1 MGSEI
6 VVPIPQNLTLSTLLM
21 YILYIV
27 VILVVPVVVKW
38 GISVAQVW
46 LKAKTLEME
55 NRYAAEKLNRA
66 VEIVAQAV
74 TETTQTFVSSL
85 KAKGEFTKE
94 NAEEAFN
101 MAKDTAT
108 RMMSDELI
116 SYIEDTYN
124 DFDLWLK
131 SKIEQLVLYNKP
143 MLPPSSVLLEE
154 IKEAPV
160 VEEPADA

>member
-6 VVPIPQNLTLSTLLM
+6 IIPENLTFSTILM

-27 VILVVPVVVKW
+27 VILVLPVLVKW
-38 GISVAQVW
+38 GISVMQVW
-46 LKAKTLEME
+46 LKAKTSEME

-66 VEIVAQAV
+66 IEIVAQAV

-101 MAKDTAT
+101 MARDTAT
-108 RMMSDELI
+108 QMMSTEI
-116 SYIEDTYN
+116 VAYIEDTYN

-154 IKEAPV
+154 LKEPPV
-160 VEEPADA
+160 LEEPADV

>member
-6 VVPIPQNLTLSTLLM
+6 IIPENLTFSTILM

-27 VILVVPVVVKW
+27 VILVLPVLVKW
-38 GISVAQVW
+38 GISVMQVW
-46 LKAKTLEME
+46 LKAKTAEME

-66 VEIVAQAV
+66 IEIVAQAV

-101 MAKDTAT
+101 MARDTAT
-108 RMMSDELI
+108 QMMSTEI
-116 SYIEDTYN
+116 VAYIEDTYN

-154 IKEAPV
+154 LKEPSV
-160 VEEPADA
+160 LEEPADV

>member
-6 VVPIPQNLTLSTLLM
+6 IIPENLTFSTILM

-27 VILVVPVVVKW
+27 VILVLPVLVKW
-38 GISVAQVW
+38 GISVMQVW
-46 LKAKTLEME
+46 LKAKTSEME

-66 VEIVAQAV
+66 IEIVAQAV

-94 NAEEAFN
+94 NAEEAFYR
-101 MAKDTAT
+101 ARDTAT
-108 RMMSDELI
+108 QMMSTEI
-116 SYIEDTYN
+116 VAYIEDTYN

-154 IKEAPV
+154 LKEPPV
-160 VEEPADA
+160 LEEPADV

>member
-6 VVPIPQNLTLSTLLM
+6 IIPENLTFSTVLM

-27 VILVVPVVVKW
+27 VILVLPVLVKW
-38 GISVAQVW
+38 GISVMQVW
-46 LKAKTLEME
+46 LKAKTSEME

-66 VEIVAQAV
+66 IEIVAQAV

-94 NAEEAFN
+94 NAEEAFDR
-101 MAKDTAT
+101 ARDTAT
-108 RMMSDELI
+108 QMMSTEI
-116 SYIEDTYN
+116 VAYIEDTYN

-154 IKEAPV
+154 LKEARSTCC
-160 VEEPADA
+160 DG

>member
-6 VVPIPQNLTLSTLLM
+6 IIPENLTFSTVLM

-27 VILVVPVVVKW
+27 VILVLPVLVKW
-38 GISVAQVW
+38 GISVMQVW
-46 LKAKTLEME
+46 LKAKTSEME

-66 VEIVAQAV
+66 IEIVAQAV

-94 NAEEAFN
+94 NAEEAFDR
-101 MAKDTAT
+101 ARDTAT
-108 RMMSDELI
+108 QMMSTEI
-116 SYIEDTYN
+116 VAYIEDTYN

-154 IKEAPV
+154 LKEAPAV
-160 VEEPADA
+160 MDEVSQ